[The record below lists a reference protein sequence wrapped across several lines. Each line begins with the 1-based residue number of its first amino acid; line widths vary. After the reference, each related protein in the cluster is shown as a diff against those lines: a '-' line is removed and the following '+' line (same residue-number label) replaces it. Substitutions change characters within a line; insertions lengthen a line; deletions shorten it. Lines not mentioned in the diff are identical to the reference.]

1 MASSSFSCVGYR
13 SLSWVQLPT
22 EVRHWPASAVGLVLH
37 QDPRNGEARGIGRDD
52 ILARRVG
59 MSEHSSRSE
68 PLFEVVEPRPL
79 LLTPL
84 KLDCLPSQVSER
96 SGDGTVLWDKLPII
110 ARQAE
115 EGTHI

>member
-22 EVRHWPASAVGLVLH
+22 EVRHWSASAVGLVLH

-59 MSEHSSRSE
+59 LSDHSRFSE
-68 PLFEVVEPRPL
+68 PLFEVVARRL
-79 LLTPL
+79 LLFAQL
-84 KLDCLPSQVSER
+84 NLDCLPSQVSER
-96 SGDGTVLWDKLPII
+96 SGDGTVLWEKLPII
-110 ARQAE
+110 A
-115 EGTHI
+115 